1 MAGRT
6 SLGAL
11 FGGGGGA
18 LVGGGAVV
26 EGATF
31 TGAGWTPI
39 SGWLP

>member
-11 FGGGGGA
+11 FGGGVGGA
-18 LVGGGAVV
+18 VGGGAVV

-31 TGAGWTPI
+31 AEAGWTAI